1 MEGKMK
7 DLVISVDKLAEK
19 IYNGISKQ
27 PFYDWYNEDGD
38 FEKFIQG
45 AEDAKSKEEILE
57 DIKKLFL
64 IS

>member
-1 MEGKMK
+1 MNNI
-7 DLVISVDKLAEK
+7 VISVDKLAEK

-45 AEDAKSKEEILE
+45 TDDAKSKEEILE

-64 IS
+64 IL

>member
-1 MEGKMK
+1 MK

-57 DIKKLFL
+57 DINRLFL